1 MLPPLRSLQPA
12 ESCPLPAAAV
22 CAVNSRIHVQIRPRA
37 SYNLDQLP
45 KDFLHDARAH
55 RPHLAEDRGSQGPR
69 LAYAEGVAAQSL
81 PLGEV

>member
-45 KDFLHDARAH
+45 KDFLHDGQELTALTWQRTEVP
-55 RPHLAEDRGSQGPR
+55 RGRGLPTLRGSQLSR
-69 LAYAEGVAAQSL
+69 YL
-81 PLGEV
+81 